1 MSIWLQIIL
10 YSWEMWSC
18 PEILQTVQFS
28 VRNLKYMRQWYQFWS
43 GTNAITKQAAAQ
55 LDKSAIGQ
63 QPVAQI
69 PWSHNLVIISKIK
82 EQGEALFYIQQTI
95 QNNWSRA
102 VLTHHIESRLYQR
115 EGKAIT
121 NFKATLP
128 VPQSD

>member
-1 MSIWLQIIL
+1 M
-10 YSWEMWSC
+10 
-18 PEILQTVQFS
+18 
-28 VRNLKYMRQWYQFWS
+28 RNLKYMRQWYQFWS

-63 QPVAQI
+63 QPVAHI